1 MCMYEFKI
9 FVKSEIKM
17 HSWQVF
23 DVLIEMKQ
31 LIFLGIDYKS
41 LKRQRRVST

>member
-1 MCMYEFKI
+1 MYEFKI

-17 HSWQVF
+17 HSLLVF
-23 DVLIEMKQ
+23 DVLIKMKQ

-41 LKRQRRVST
+41 LKRQRRVGT

>member
-1 MCMYEFKI
+1 MYEFKI

-17 HSWQVF
+17 HDKLVF
-23 DVLIEMKQ
+23 DVLIKMKQ

-41 LKRQRRVST
+41 LKRQRRVGT